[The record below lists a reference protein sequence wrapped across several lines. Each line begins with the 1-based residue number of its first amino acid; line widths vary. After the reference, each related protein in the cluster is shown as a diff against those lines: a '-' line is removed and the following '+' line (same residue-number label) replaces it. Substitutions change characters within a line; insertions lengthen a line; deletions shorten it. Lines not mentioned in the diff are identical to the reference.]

1 MTRQESILSYVP
13 EYRIRRLRYLAS
25 ILQKEQEIAILQHQV
40 DKIEERF
47 DEVGLSK
54 DGLEK

>member
-25 ILQKEQEIAILQHQV
+25 ILQKEKEIAILQRQV

-47 DEVGLSK
+47 SEIGLAK